1 MQRQKAWQVPES
13 QALSKDNAM
22 LYFTAKRVFDF
33 VLVASSLI
41 LLFPLMMCIAILI
54 KLDSSGSAIYTQER
68 VGAKRKRR
76 SDGAYYW
83 EQRTF
88 TIFKFRT
95 MRVDSESTIHR
106 EFMEAVISGDE
117 AKLNRFE
124 EMHDDKAKT
133 KMARD
138 PRITRVGAFLRKTSL
153 DELPQL
159 WNVLI
164 GDMSLVGPRPPIP
177 YEVEIYKPRHLQRL
191 NTIPGITGLWQISG
205 RSATTFDGM
214 VDLDIEY
221 IEKQSFWLDLKILFG
236 TLPAVLF
243 QKGAY

>member
-1 MQRQKAWQVPES
+1 MQRQKAWQVSEA
-13 QALSKDNAM
+13 QALCKENVTN
-22 LYFTAKRVFDF
+22 YFFAKRVFDF
-33 VLVASSLI
+33 VLVTSFLI
-41 LLFPLMMCIAILI
+41 FLFPLMLCIAILI
-54 KLDSSGSAIYTQER
+54 KVNSPGSVIYTQER
-68 VGAKRKRR
+68 VGVKRKRR
-76 SDGAYYW
+76 NDGVYYW
-83 EQRTF
+83 KQRTF

-95 MRVDSESTIHR
+95 MRMDSESTIHR

-117 AKLNRFE
+117 VKLNRFE
-124 EMHDDKAKT
+124 EMHDDNAKT

-138 PRITRVGAFLRKTSL
+138 PRIIGVGAFLRKTSL

-177 YEVEIYKPRHLQRL
+177 YEVEFYKPRHLQRL
-191 NTIPGITGLWQISG
+191 NTIPGVTGLWQISG

-221 IEKQSFWLDLKILFG
+221 IEKQSFWLDLKILLG
-236 TLPAVLF
+236 TLPAILF